1 MHLMNHCRGTSPN
14 GRTRR
19 LTQLGLSVVL
29 IPVWLAGCATT
40 ERAVRLVVD
49 HHVGMARGA
58 MDVLSGEAEAREQR
72 IAKLQVALS
81 ATRTALAAEQDQ
93 NRMLELLKQ
102 HVSLQDALIAELA
115 PAGGHQH
122 GSQHADA
129 HQNAEQLDN
138 PHHESGGS

>member
-1 MHLMNHCRGTSPN
+1 MKHNRGNPPN
-14 GRTRR
+14 RKIRR
-19 LTQLGLSVVL
+19 LTQLGLSAVL
-29 IPVWLAGCATT
+29 VPVWLAGCATT

-72 IAKLQVALS
+72 VARLQADLS
-81 ATRTALAAEQDQ
+81 ANRTALAAEQDQ
-93 NRMLELLKQ
+93 NRVLELLKQ

-129 HQNAEQLDN
+129 HQNAEQLDT
-138 PHHESGGS
+138 HHEPGGS